1 VAFREGQ
8 AYVVASV
15 GLDRGQDHRK
25 VAAFSRRP
33 CRVARRKCL
42 IYRVCAAA
50 AVGVVVGLVHLEEVR
65 DTLMLVQA
73 EAACLFVVA

>member
-1 VAFREGQ
+1 
-8 AYVVASV
+8 
-15 GLDRGQDHRK
+15 
-25 VAAFSRRP
+25 
-33 CRVARRKCL
+33 VARQKCL